1 MVDFV
6 VNLLVFILSLGILV
20 TIHEFGHYITA
31 KMFKVYVT
39 EFAIG
44 FGPILFKKKKDNWET
59 QFSLRAVPLGGFC
72 AIVGEDMP
80 DMTDEEYKAL
90 SNEDKS
96 LVDLYK
102 TIPPERRLDGI
113 SKPKKALIMSAGV
126 ILNLILGFLLLILF
140 YSTSRIYTTYHNYV
154 TVQSGSVAG
163 KAGWTKDDVIYTS
176 TYVITIDGQTHTQTF
191 DCKEDENNL
200 LESFYVIDISN
211 EDRLVPV
218 TNEDTAT
225 YTLITSTDKTIN
237 FTLNVKE
244 KNEVKYFESTGI
256 GFIPNNQ
263 GPYNQCQSVEEVIVK
278 SGYSFGV
285 YAGAIFNAIG
295 ELFTPEG
302 INNVGG
308 IVSIFTTQQTQM
320 SVGFGYVINL
330 WALISINL
338 GIMNLLP
345 FPGLDGWHLLV
356 TAIEG
361 VTRKELPK
369 KFKNIVSTIGMILLF
384 GFMIVIL
391 FKDIF
396 MLF

>member
-126 ILNLILGFLLLILF
+126 ILNFILGFLLLVLF
-140 YSTSRIYTTYHNYV
+140 FSTSKIYNTYHNYV
-154 TVQSGSVAG
+154 TVQSGSVVD
-163 KAGWTKDDVIYTS
+163 KAGWTNEDVIYTS

-191 DCKEDENNL
+191 DCKENENNL

-211 EDRLVPV
+211 EDRFVPV

-225 YTLITSTDKTIN
+225 YTLITSKDKTIN

-244 KNEVKYFESTGI
+244 KNDVKYFESTGI
-256 GFIPNNQ
+256 GFILNNE
-263 GPYNQCQSVEEVIVK
+263 GTYDQCENIGEVFLNA
-278 SGYSFGV
+278 GYRFGV
-285 YAGAIFNAIG
+285 YSGAIFNAIG

-302 INNVGG
+302 FNNVGG
-308 IVSIFTTQQTQM
+308 IVSIFTVQQTQM
-320 SVGFGYVINL
+320 SIGFGYVINL
-330 WALISINL
+330 WAMISINL

-369 KFKNIVSTIGMILLF
+369 KFENIVSTIGMILLF